1 MFLNTVILKMP
12 NNSSAIK
19 SIFLACMG
27 SALIGSSG
35 IFVRLSDLGPLT
47 TGFYRMLF
55 ALPLL
60 ALWMGWEKQNGTILT
75 ILPRYHLIPYILA
88 GAFFAFDLAL
98 WNWSI
103 DHTTIVNSTLFN
115 NTAAFF
121 VPLIMWLFFREK
133 QSLRFLITVSIGFM
147 GCLFLIGESLS
158 ISYDNLFGDIVALCS
173 GLMVA
178 LYLISLKRI
187 RDESATGFLMF
198 WTGSISV
205 LFLASFAYMSGESF
219 WPLSMNDFTSI
230 LGQALLVHVLG
241 QSLLAYSLGKIPANY
256 VALIL
261 FLAPVSAAILGWIFY
276 GEALSLIKIIGII
289 TIMVSI
295 LCVKKGD

>member
-1 MFLNTVILKMP
+1 MVILEMLKT
-12 NNSSAIK
+12 SSTLK
-19 SIFLACMG
+19 SVLLACLG

-60 ALWMGWEKQNGTILT
+60 AVWMRWERKKGVVLTVFPRKQLT
-75 ILPRYHLIPYILA
+75 AYIFA

-103 DHTTIVNSTLFN
+103 DRTTIVNSTLFN

-121 VPLIMWLFFREK
+121 VPLIMWLIFRER
-133 QSLRFLITVSIGFM
+133 QSFRFIVTVSIGFI
-147 GCLFLIGESLS
+147 GCTLLIGESLA
-158 ISYDNLFGDIVALCS
+158 IGYQNLFGDIVALCS

-187 RDESATGFLMF
+187 RTESATGFLMF
-198 WTGSISV
+198 WTGGISV
-205 LFLASFAYMSGESF
+205 LFLGSLAYMSGESF
-219 WPLSMNDFTSI
+219 WPLSINDFTSI

-241 QSLLAYSLGKIPANY
+241 QSLLAYSLGKIQANY

-261 FLAPVSAAILGWIFY
+261 FLAPASAAILGWIFY
-276 GEALSLIKIIGII
+276 GEALSLIKLIGIVL
-289 TIMVSI
+289 IMASI
-295 LCVKKGD
+295 ICVKKRA